1 MSSGSAFISSV
12 TPGKKKS
19 GSGCVQLTTEAQ
31 EARAAVWSAHRR
43 RRGQL
48 TESLHMEHGPTISPH
63 PSSKDSSTQES
74 SHTPRSK
81 KKKKKK
87 DLPVVGNLPTNAGD
101 AGSIPGPGRYHR
113 PKGKELHLNQWAY
126 ALEPCS
132 AKSSPAATET
142 QHSQK

>member
-1 MSSGSAFISSV
+1 
-12 TPGKKKS
+12 
-19 GSGCVQLTTEAQ
+19 
-31 EARAAVWSAHRR
+31 
-43 RRGQL
+43 
-48 TESLHMEHGPTISPH
+48 MEHGPTISPH

-74 SHTPRSK
+74 SQTPRSK
-81 KKKKKK
+81 KKKK
-87 DLPVVGNLPTNAGD
+87 DHPVVGNLPTNAGD